1 MTQQW
6 EHIWSADVLDSS
18 CKLRFSGSVPF
29 HHVSVSCFMASLF
42 KQILPKKGIVHTW
55 DRLKSICFFF
65 CTDFHWSE
73 LHHHMV
79 PSNSK
84 RSWEIWSYLEKSPR
98 LLFASGFL
106 FWIFFFFFNILSPNI
121 GRWKRKGGRDE
132 GRKRGKERRK
142 RGKEGIKETQFHKTH
157 IDFSRDFYH
166 PFLLLKTKTES
177 KTNNKKM
184 LYVICNVS
192 PFYSGVMQKDKIE
205 LQKNCDNPL
214 FLMNLD
220 LCVCV
225 RTQSRFMY
233 MFKENLSMWSQI
245 PIMS

>member
-55 DRLKSICFFF
+55 DKEYLFLLLHWLPLVRTSSSYGSIKLQKKLRNLILFRKESTITICF
-65 CTDFHWSE
+65 
-73 LHHHMV
+73 
-79 PSNSK
+79 
-84 RSWEIWSYLEKSPR
+84 R
-98 LLFASGFL
+98 LFVLDL
-106 FWIFFFFFNILSPNI
+106 FFFFNILSPNI
-121 GRWKRKGGRDE
+121 GRGKRKGGRDE

-192 PFYSGVMQKDKIE
+192 PFYSGVMQKDIIE

-245 PIMS
+245 PIVS